1 MSWENAP
8 SHICRGG
15 DIRALAFC
23 CPPIKPCPVLHA
35 LEDVKITPQEY
46 ISIKEEF
53 GKNTRLG
60 EGRGTCFGSLVW
72 CCKSSKPCPLRDT
85 VMRKIGMDEDEYLTL
100 KKQLSDK
107 LLSKEN
113 NQDETAKHIELLSKT
128 FNVPK
133 EISIEAL
140 QNSNN
145 DLKAATKLLKMK
157 SLESEIRKDNLTNLN

>member
-15 DIRALAFC
+15 DVRALAFC

-35 LEDVKITPQEY
+35 LEDVDITPQEY
-46 ISIKEEF
+46 ISIKNEF

-60 EGRGTCFGSLVW
+60 EGAGTCFGSLVW
-72 CCKSSKPCPLRDT
+72 CCKSSKPCPLRDNL
-85 VMRKIGMDEDEYLTL
+85 MRNIGMDEKEYLTL

-107 LLSKEN
+107 LVN
-113 NQDETAKHIELLSKT
+113 NKNEDDIEKKLELLSKT
-128 FNVPK
+128 FNVSK
-133 EISIEAL
+133 EIAIKAL

-145 DLKAATKLLKMK
+145 DLKTATKLLKMR
-157 SLESEIRKDNLTNLN
+157 SLESEESS